1 MFIVYRVSFS
11 DSIRRDSPSLPVNV
25 AEVANKIPSVPA
37 DVAELINQLTRQ
49 LVGEADYDKP
59 VKIMV
64 DKEDSQK
71 NILKS
76 GELSGIVLCKVLE
89 EVVTQNAADSL
100 EESNVDI
107 VVREDFVDVRAGT
120 ADL

>member
-1 MFIVYRVSFS
+1 MG
-11 DSIRRDSPSLPVNV
+11 V
-25 AEVANKIPSVPA
+25 AEVANQHTS
-37 DVAELINQLTRQ
+37 Q

-76 GELSGIVLCKVLE
+76 GELSCVVLGKVLE
-89 EVVTQNAADSL
+89 EVVTQNAANSL
-100 EESNVDI
+100 EEPNVDI
-107 VVREDFVDVRAGT
+107 VVSEDFVDVRAGT
-120 ADL
+120 ADLWGEPCNRVSVFNKFLSDKLS

>member
-1 MFIVYRVSFS
+1 MG
-11 DSIRRDSPSLPVNV
+11 V
-25 AEVANKIPSVPA
+25 AEVANQHTS
-37 DVAELINQLTRQ
+37 Q

-76 GELSGIVLCKVLE
+76 GELSCVVLGKVLE
-89 EVVTQNAADSL
+89 EVVTQNAANSL
-100 EESNVDI
+100 EEPNVDI
-107 VVREDFVDVRAGT
+107 VVSEDFVDVRAGT

>member
-1 MFIVYRVSFS
+1 MIDYDQASSLRSFVLPGFGYAELKVR
-11 DSIRRDSPSLPVNV
+11 ITACSPSLPIGVV
-25 AEVANKIPSVPA
+25 EVT
-37 DVAELINQLTRQ
+37 NQLLSR

-76 GELSGIVLCKVLE
+76 GELSGIVLGKVLE
-89 EVVTQNAADSL
+89 EVVTQNAADTL
-100 EESNVDI
+100 EEPNVDI
-107 VVREDFVDVRAGT
+107 VVSEDFVDVRAGT